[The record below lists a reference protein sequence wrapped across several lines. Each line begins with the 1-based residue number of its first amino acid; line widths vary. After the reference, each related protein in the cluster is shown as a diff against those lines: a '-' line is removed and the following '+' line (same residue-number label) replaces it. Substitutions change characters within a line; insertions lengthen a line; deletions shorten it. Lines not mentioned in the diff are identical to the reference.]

1 MTGPDIILANF
12 DEMDEIAAE
21 LGRAYA
27 NLVGELTD
35 LEDDL
40 RKLEQAD
47 TGEGWDGA
55 AAGAYLAAKA
65 EWNAAVVAMGDI
77 MQRFGPSLHDATGI
91 MRDAE
96 RANVMRWGT

>member
-1 MTGPDIILANF
+1 MTYDSRIILANF
-12 DEMDEIAAE
+12 DEMEEVAAE

-40 RKLEQAD
+40 RKLEQAGD
-47 TGEGWDGA
+47 GWDGSA
-55 AAGAYLAAKA
+55 AAAYLESKQQ
-65 EWNAAVVAMGDI
+65 WNNAVVAMGDT
-77 MQRFGPSLHDATGI
+77 MQKFGPSLHDATQI

-96 RANVMRWGT
+96 RANVQRWGT